1 MKLKNK
7 DRVVISLL
15 LTVVLFAVLCTL
27 AMYRL
32 DSGEPLLP
40 VETPAPTP
48 EPTPLPTPEP
58 TPVPTPT
65 PTPAPTPEPVP
76 ELLMLV
82 NPWNELPAD
91 YQP

>member
-32 DSGEPLLP
+32 DSGAPLLP

-58 TPVPTPT
+58 TPVPTPVPT
-65 PTPAPTPEPVP
+65 ATPEPTPAPVP
-76 ELLMLV
+76 
-82 NPWNELPAD
+82 
-91 YQP
+91 

>member
-27 AMYRL
+27 AIYRL
-32 DSGEPLLP
+32 DSGTPLLP

-48 EPTPLPTPEP
+48 EPTPTPES
-58 TPVPTPT
+58 TPT
-65 PTPAPTPEPVP
+65 PSTAPETTTP
-76 ELLMLV
+76 
-82 NPWNELPAD
+82 PASSEETAHSGTE
-91 YQP
+91 